1 MSMSDNGITA
11 SDPIPPHASISI
23 APTAV
28 ATPTDTECLVHNLE
42 TGTTY
47 RLNDVGTRI
56 WELLETGSTIA
67 DTTAVIR
74 SEYRVP
80 DDISSDQI
88 AADITAIVT
97 DLHRYGLV
105 HVGAS

>member
-1 MSMSDNGITA
+1 MSMSDIGIIA
-11 SDPIPPHASISI
+11 SDPIPPHASITI
-23 APTAV
+23 APIAV
-28 ATPTDTECLVHNLE
+28 ATPTDTDCLVHNLE

-47 RLNDVGTRI
+47 RLNDVGARI
-56 WELLETGSTIA
+56 WELLETGTTIA
-67 DTTAVIR
+67 DTTAAIR

-80 DDISSDQI
+80 DDISGDQV
-88 AADITAIVT
+88 AADVTAIVM